1 MSPLLFFHFNHRH
14 THWDLSAY
22 SLNESCRADVFI
34 SRVSS
39 VPSQLHRRVDECK
52 SMPIDYPFSPHKN
65 CLPQSPIHP
74 LYILSL
80 RMDSSTPIVLCG
92 NTTVAHWGRLCTVV
106 LAILWV
112 KKNWSLHLCALF
124 ISNFHPYHSIE
135 MVLNL
140 YGVPLHWISIKSLKC
155 LFFLLKSH
163 CSRGI

>member
-39 VPSQLHRRVDECK
+39 VPSQLHRRLDECK
-52 SMPIDYPFSPHKN
+52 SMPIDYPFSLHKN

-74 LYILSL
+74 LYSLSL

-92 NTTVAHWGRLCTVV
+92 NAMVAHWVRLCT

-112 KKNWSLHLCALF
+112 KKNWSLHLRALF
-124 ISNFHPYHSIE
+124 ISNFHPTSQYR
-135 MVLNL
+135 N
-140 YGVPLHWISIKSLKC
+140 GFKSLWC
-155 LFFLLKSH
+155 SFTLNFNQVLEMSVLFAQISL
-163 CSRGI
+163 